1 MHFEQD
7 DGVFL
12 LAVVIQCAKVD
23 QLIGVKCVFL
33 FLPAIGRGE
42 QYDPS
47 ALQKSAQ
54 ARDILMEESDMYFK
68 MDQDIDTTLANIDSR
83 INAAIKDA
91 MAE

>member
-1 MHFEQD
+1 MLDYFMN
-7 DGVFL
+7 
-12 LAVVIQCAKVD
+12 AKVD
-23 QLIGVKCVFL
+23 
-33 FLPAIGRGE
+33 PA
-42 QYDPS
+42 